1 MKYALKAKE
10 DGGAAA
16 EKMMREDVRA
26 CADRGFLR
34 DEAACSA
41 SCEVR
46 FPYADGG
53 IASFA
58 SGLPLDYKIRG
69 GERKAVLREAA
80 LELGL
85 PEELASAP
93 KKAAQFSSGAAKL
106 LRAR

>member
-1 MKYALKAKE
+1 
-10 DGGAAA
+10 
-16 EKMMREDVRA
+16 MMRDDVRG

-46 FPYADGG
+46 FPYADED

-58 SGLPLDYKIRG
+58 AGLPLDYKIRD
-69 GERKAVLREAA
+69 GERKAVLRAAA

-93 KKAAQFSSGAAKL
+93 KKAAQFSSGAARL
-106 LRAR
+106 LKRR